1 MIDLMKL
8 SLTEDGRKTI
18 ASYARNLTNTKLARE
33 EEVFWKYYNNEFPS
47 DTFDYLKKYGDFVLP
62 AEVRHIPKQR
72 IYIDYLKGTQARR
85 KFIFGVKAVDKTSM
99 AEKREK
105 LIDAILDALEEQYS
119 MQQMQLEQ
127 QAKGIQEQHQQLV
140 QFVSQEPQTQEQAQQ
155 IQQVKQTLPQI
166 ELQVKMMLFQINKKS
181 ERMNEVIDGV
191 VKRKGTNEKTNY
203 EDLMTKRSQRLI
215 SEFKID
221 ETSMSNF
228 ISETVTGRQYYYV
241 DYNANRDELV
251 FEDIP
256 AKDVFYLRAG
266 NEKMTQ
272 DCELAGFRKRMKL
285 SDLIREFNLT
295 ENQIRRIL
303 NSNNVDLDNTSFVG
317 GPGNYAVY
325 VGGSST
331 PFEIEGIVVDYI
343 WWLADKKIKAIKIPN
358 KHSKEYMHR
367 ILPDD
372 ANVINEED
380 YKYEGREWV
389 NKEFPERRF
398 FHNKVSTYNPNKGHI
413 YEERYFTVR
422 YRSIVINNDIT
433 ITGMD
438 EVQHWTSTD
447 YQKNKLPIVGP
458 AFSAPEYLPYS
469 LIKATKGLQE
479 SYNLVKF
486 HEELMM
492 ATSGTKTL
500 LFDSIQRPTGMSKKE
515 WMYQLK
521 IGIAEIQTRKAGIV
535 QPTFNQFQEVDMSL
549 SSSIQF
555 LGSIAERLDHEIGST
570 MGVTR
575 QAIGQTVNAD
585 QVGTFKLSQ
594 QSTLLVTEIL
604 FTRHD
609 MILREALSLL
619 INLYAK
625 FKSNQDEMFEDT
637 DGVVQYIPQG
647 MFAGRDYELQ
657 GHNNAEEES
666 DLSMMKEMA
675 MNFSAKGAFSLG
687 EFSKLYTV
695 TSVGEFQAEI
705 TEIETKAMEI
715 RQQMVQQEGEATA
728 KQEQEMKNLELQ
740 HKAASD
746 KMKQETD
753 MMKLK
758 LDEQTMLQ
766 NASDKQKDREQKETE
781 NIRKTQLDAAKIA
794 NEQTMEGAVLNQND
808 KFGTVDRQISM
819 LKLQLE
825 SMMNSLNISKE
836 KKKNL
841 QDFNVNWGKIGVE
854 EKKVAKMNKEHVSD
868 N

>member
-1 MIDLMKL
+1 
-8 SLTEDGRKTI
+8 
-18 ASYARNLTNTKLARE
+18 
-33 EEVFWKYYNNEFPS
+33 
-47 DTFDYLKKYGDFVLP
+47 
-62 AEVRHIPKQR
+62 
-72 IYIDYLKGTQARR
+72 
-85 KFIFGVKAVDKTSM
+85 
-99 AEKREK
+99 
-105 LIDAILDALEEQYS
+105 
-119 MQQMQLEQ
+119 
-127 QAKGIQEQHQQLV
+127 
-140 QFVSQEPQTQEQAQQ
+140 
-155 IQQVKQTLPQI
+155 
-166 ELQVKMMLFQINKKS
+166 
-181 ERMNEVIDGV
+181 
-191 VKRKGTNEKTNY
+191 
-203 EDLMTKRSQRLI
+203 
-215 SEFKID
+215 
-221 ETSMSNF
+221 
-228 ISETVTGRQYYYV
+228 
-241 DYNANRDELV
+241 
-251 FEDIP
+251 
-256 AKDVFYLRAG
+256 
-266 NEKMTQ
+266 
-272 DCELAGFRKRMKL
+272 
-285 SDLIREFNLT
+285 
-295 ENQIRRIL
+295 
-303 NSNNVDLDNTSFVG
+303 
-317 GPGNYAVY
+317 
-325 VGGSST
+325 
-331 PFEIEGIVVDYI
+331 
-343 WWLADKKIKAIKIPN
+343 
-358 KHSKEYMHR
+358 
-367 ILPDD
+367 
-372 ANVINEED
+372 
-380 YKYEGREWV
+380 
-389 NKEFPERRF
+389 
-398 FHNKVSTYNPNKGHI
+398 
-413 YEERYFTVR
+413 
-422 YRSIVINNDIT
+422 
-433 ITGMD
+433 
-438 EVQHWTSTD
+438 
-447 YQKNKLPIVGP
+447 
-458 AFSAPEYLPYS
+458 
-469 LIKATKGLQE
+469 
-479 SYNLVKF
+479 
-486 HEELMM
+486 
-492 ATSGTKTL
+492 
-500 LFDSIQRPTGMSKKE
+500 
-515 WMYQLK
+515 MYQLK